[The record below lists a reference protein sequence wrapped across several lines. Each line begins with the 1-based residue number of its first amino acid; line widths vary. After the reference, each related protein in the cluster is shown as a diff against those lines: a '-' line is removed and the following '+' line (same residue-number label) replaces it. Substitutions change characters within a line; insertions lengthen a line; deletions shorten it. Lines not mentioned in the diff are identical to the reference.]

1 MKRFMAALALA
12 VLVAL
17 AFSGPSATAES
28 NCATLIFEN
37 NTADHLYFFVDKE
50 PGHRCSVFVQYGS
63 CRTYVTAGKR
73 TLEAK
78 EDDGTV
84 AVTDTMTFK
93 CGDKR
98 TWTIVY
104 AP

>member
-1 MKRFMAALALA
+1 MKRLIMALALA
-12 VLVAL
+12 ALVAV
-17 AFSGPSATAES
+17 AFSGPSVTAES

-37 NTADHLYFFVDKE
+37 NTTDHLYFFVDKE
-50 PGHRCSVFVQYGS
+50 QGHRCSVFVQYGS
-63 CRTYVTAGKR
+63 CRTFVTAGKR

-78 EDDGTV
+78 YDDGTV

-98 TWTIVY
+98 TWTIVD